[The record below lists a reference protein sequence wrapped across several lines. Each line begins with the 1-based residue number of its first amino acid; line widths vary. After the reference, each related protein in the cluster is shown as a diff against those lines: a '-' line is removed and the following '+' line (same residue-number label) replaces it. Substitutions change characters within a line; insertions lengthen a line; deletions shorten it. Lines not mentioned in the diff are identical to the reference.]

1 MDKELIK
8 KTMLVVSGETV
19 LNTPNDAELGEK
31 IRQLFYEAREVKIY
45 ENKNKK
51 DAINNL

>member
-8 KTMLVVSGETV
+8 KTVLAVSGETV

-31 IRQLFYEAREVKIY
+31 IRQLFYEAGEAKIY
-45 ENKNKK
+45 ENKKQSY
-51 DAINNL
+51 DS

>member
-8 KTMLVVSGETV
+8 KTVLIVSGETV

-31 IRQLFYEAREVKIY
+31 IRQMFYEADQTKIY
-45 ENKNKK
+45 ENKKQSY
-51 DAINNL
+51 AS